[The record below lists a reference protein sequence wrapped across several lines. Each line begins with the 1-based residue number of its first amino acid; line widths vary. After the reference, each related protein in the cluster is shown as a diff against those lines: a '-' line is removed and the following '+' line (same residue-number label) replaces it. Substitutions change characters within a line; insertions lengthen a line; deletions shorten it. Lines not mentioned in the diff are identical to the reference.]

1 MLAYLLKSTASMAIL
16 FLFYK
21 LLLEKESMHVFKR
34 FFLLTSI
41 LVSLVIPSIVF
52 VEYVEPAVT
61 TYTTTEPFEDTT
73 IASWSP
79 ERSGDIDVIN
89 WPLLGWTVYMLGVM
103 GFGFRFFKHLFQ
115 ILIRINRNP
124 KRKGKSSIIVLL
136 QEQLPPHTFFRYI
149 FLNMAKFDANEIPKE
164 VILHEEV
171 HSKQHHSID
180 VIFIE
185 FMQVILWFNPMMFFF
200 KKSIKLNHE
209 FLADSAVMKKITS
222 PSKYQNTLLSY
233 LSQSDRKKHQ
243 SVAIANAITYSS
255 IRLNVLGKKFEF
267 MSPYRQVKKRFTVMK
282 KRTSKKAVLLRS
294 VLVLPIFAL
303 LLFAFSTNKEVIRP
317 TSGTTSL
324 NFEHTARSIEIII
337 LKDGSY
343 LVEGTKANK
352 HNLVEIVNT
361 LHNDVTPEIRRKIMN
376 IHLKSSEEITREEV
390 WFFYDSLLDYGFY
403 RIVSREQVVDLSKG
417 NKPLAIEN
425 SKNIAN
431 SIQQKNIQEGAS
443 RKLMAEYNA
452 LAKKYNDV
460 SMDERNV
467 KSEDVLRME
476 HIYHRMSKDQKN
488 GVEPLPRY
496 ADPLQES
503 QEGATPEQVAQ
514 YNALAKKYN
523 AMIETEDNIFIKK
536 SDVELLEYLHSI
548 MTEEQKVTSE
558 PFPDFPE
565 PPEPPV
571 PPISPNER
579 KVENIDVDE
588 VLEEIVE
595 NQEIYDV
602 LGGNIN
608 VNGIIG
614 KKEVIV
620 VERQATLRAEK
631 EIEVRQQVDKM
642 KEMEIE
648 MDRQEVL
655 MKEQAVALEKQDKLM
670 EKESLELQEQVLKM
684 EKQAR
689 KMERGVPAPL
699 PPPEPES
706 PLEFVQKMK
715 KKNAIFYHEGKKISA
730 DQAIELLK
738 NSNDIN
744 INSKGSK
751 GKRPIIEIST
761 GPSQ

>member
-1 MLAYLLKSTASMAIL
+1 MLVYLLKSTASMAIL

-73 IASWSP
+73 IASWSL

-89 WPLLGWTVYMLGVM
+89 WPLLGWTVYMLGVL
-103 GFGFRFFKHLFQ
+103 GFGFRFFKHLSQ

-124 KRKGKSSIIVLL
+124 KRKGKSSIKVLL

-209 FLADSAVMKKITS
+209 FLADSAVLKKITS

-282 KRTSKKAVLLRS
+282 KRTSKKAVLLRN

-425 SKNIAN
+425 SKNIAK
-431 SIQQKNIQEGAS
+431 KNIQEGAS

-467 KSEDVLRME
+467 KSEDILRME

-523 AMIETEDNIFIKK
+523 AMIETEEDIFIKK

-548 MTEEQKVTSE
+548 MTEEQKSTSE

-565 PPEPPV
+565 PPKPPV
-571 PPISPNER
+571 PPVHEV
-579 KVENIDVDE
+579 VEIQQE
-588 VLEEIVE
+588 VEKLAALMVE
-595 NQEIYDV
+595 
-602 LGGNIN
+602 
-608 VNGIIG
+608 
-614 KKEVIV
+614 KEV
-620 VERQATLRAEK
+620 
-631 EIEVRQQVDKM
+631 EVRQQKSEM
-642 KEMEIE
+642 EEMEIE
-648 MDRQEVL
+648 MERQEVL

-689 KMERGVPAPL
+689 KMERGVPAPP

>member
-103 GFGFRFFKHLFQ
+103 GFGFRFFKHLSQ

-124 KRKGKSSIIVLL
+124 KRKGKSSIKVLL

-209 FLADSAVMKKITS
+209 FLADSAVLKKITS

-243 SVAIANAITYSS
+243 SIAIANAITYSS

-282 KRTSKKAVLLRS
+282 KRTSKKAVLLRN

-425 SKNIAN
+425 SKNIAK
-431 SIQQKNIQEGAS
+431 KNIQEGAS

-467 KSEDVLRME
+467 KSEDILRME

-523 AMIETEDNIFIKK
+523 AMIETEEDIFIKK

-548 MTEEQKVTSE
+548 MTEEQKSTSE

-565 PPEPPV
+565 PPKPPV
-571 PPISPNER
+571 PPVHEV
-579 KVENIDVDE
+579 VEIQQE
-588 VLEEIVE
+588 VEKLAALMVE
-595 NQEIYDV
+595 
-602 LGGNIN
+602 
-608 VNGIIG
+608 
-614 KKEVIV
+614 KEV
-620 VERQATLRAEK
+620 
-631 EIEVRQQVDKM
+631 EVRQQKSEM
-642 KEMEIE
+642 EEMEIE
-648 MDRQEVL
+648 MERQEVL

-689 KMERGVPAPL
+689 KMERGVPAPP

-738 NSNDIN
+738 NSNDVN
-744 INSKGSK
+744 INSKGAK

-761 GPSQ
+761 GPYQ

>member
-1 MLAYLLKSTASMAIL
+1 MLVYLLKSTASMAIL

-73 IASWSP
+73 IASWST
-79 ERSGDIDVIN
+79 ERSGDIEVIN
-89 WPLLGWTVYMLGVM
+89 WPLLGWIVYMLGVL

-124 KRKGKSSIIVLL
+124 KRKGKSSIKVLL

-209 FLADSAVMKKITS
+209 FLADSAVLKKITS

-243 SVAIANAITYSS
+243 SIAIANAITYTS

-282 KRTSKKAVLLRS
+282 KRTSKKAVLLRN

-431 SIQQKNIQEGAS
+431 SIKQKNIQEGAS

-548 MTEEQKVTSE
+548 MTEDQKNDAE

-565 PPEPPV
+565 PPKPPV
-571 PPISPNER
+571 PPVHEV
-579 KVENIDVDE
+579 VEIQQE
-588 VLEEIVE
+588 VEKLAALMVE
-595 NQEIYDV
+595 
-602 LGGNIN
+602 
-608 VNGIIG
+608 
-614 KKEVIV
+614 KEV
-620 VERQATLRAEK
+620 
-631 EIEVRQQVDKM
+631 EVRQQKSEM
-642 KEMEIE
+642 EEMEIE
-648 MDRQEVL
+648 MERQEVL

-689 KMERGVPAPL
+689 KMERGVPAPP

>member
-1 MLAYLLKSTASMAIL
+1 MLVYLLKSTASMAIL

-79 ERSGDIDVIN
+79 ERSGDINVIN
-89 WPLLGWTVYMLGVM
+89 WPLLGWTVYMLGVL
-103 GFGFRFFKHLFQ
+103 GFGFRFFKHLSQ

-124 KRKGKSSIIVLL
+124 KRKGKSSIKVLL

-209 FLADSAVMKKITS
+209 FLADSAVLKKITS

-282 KRTSKKAVLLRS
+282 KRTSKKAVLLRN

-452 LAKKYNDV
+452 FAKKYNDV

-467 KSEDVLRME
+467 KSEDILRME

-523 AMIETEDNIFIKK
+523 AMIETEEDIFIKK

-548 MTEEQKVTSE
+548 MTEEQKSTSE

-565 PPEPPV
+565 PPKPPV
-571 PPISPNER
+571 PPVHEV
-579 KVENIDVDE
+579 VEIQQE
-588 VLEEIVE
+588 VEKLAALMVE
-595 NQEIYDV
+595 
-602 LGGNIN
+602 
-608 VNGIIG
+608 
-614 KKEVIV
+614 KEV
-620 VERQATLRAEK
+620 
-631 EIEVRQQVDKM
+631 EVRQQKSEM
-642 KEMEIE
+642 EEMEIE
-648 MDRQEVL
+648 MERQEVL

-689 KMERGVPAPL
+689 KMERGVPAPP

-730 DQAIELLK
+730 DQAIKLLK
-738 NSNDIN
+738 NSNDVN

>member
-1 MLAYLLKSTASMAIL
+1 MLVYLLKSTASMAIL

-21 LLLEKESMHVFKR
+21 LLLERENMHVFKR

-41 LVSLVIPSIVF
+41 IISLAIPSIVF

-73 IASWSP
+73 IASRST
-79 ERSGDIDVIN
+79 ERSGDTDVIN

-103 GFGFRFFKHLFQ
+103 GFGFRFFKHLIQ
-115 ILIRINRNP
+115 IWIRINRNP
-124 KRKGKSSIIVLL
+124 KRKGKSSTKVLL

-149 FLNMAKFDANEIPKE
+149 FLNMAKFNANEIPEE

-171 HSKQHHSID
+171 HTKQHHSID

-209 FLADSAVMKKITS
+209 FLADSSVLKKITS

-243 SVAIANAITYSS
+243 SVAIASAITYSS

-267 MSPYRQVKKRFTVMK
+267 MSPYRQVKKRFKVMK

-294 VLVLPIFAL
+294 VLVLPICTL
-303 LLFAFSTNKEVIRP
+303 LLFAFSTYKEVIRP
-317 TSGTTSL
+317 TNGTTSL
-324 NFEHTARSIEIII
+324 NFDHTARSIEIII

-343 LVEGTKANK
+343 LVEGTKAYK

-390 WFFYDSLLDYGFY
+390 WFLYDSLLDYGFY

-443 RKLMAEYNA
+443 GKLMAEYNA

-467 KSEDVLRME
+467 KSEDILRME

-488 GVEPLPRY
+488 GAEPLPRY

-514 YNALAKKYN
+514 YNALARKYN
-523 AMIETEDNIFIKK
+523 AMIETEENIFIKK
-536 SDVELLEYLHSI
+536 SDVELLEYLHSL
-548 MTEEQKVTSE
+548 MTEDQKNAAE
-558 PFPDFPE
+558 PFPNLPE

-571 PPISPNER
+571 PPVHEV
-579 KVENIDVDE
+579 VEIQQE
-588 VLEEIVE
+588 VEKLAALMVE
-595 NQEIYDV
+595 
-602 LGGNIN
+602 
-608 VNGIIG
+608 
-614 KKEVIV
+614 KEV
-620 VERQATLRAEK
+620 
-631 EIEVRQQVDKM
+631 EVRRQKSEM
-642 KEMEIE
+642 EEMEIE
-648 MDRQEVL
+648 MERQEMQ
-655 MKEQAVALEKQDKLM
+655 MKEQAIALEKQHAMM
-670 EKESLELQEQVLKM
+670 EKESLELQEQAQEM

-689 KMERGVPAPL
+689 KMEKGIPL
-699 PPPEPES
+699 PPPPPEPES

-715 KKNAIFYHEGKKISA
+715 KKKATFYHDGKKISA

-738 NSNDIN
+738 NSSDIS

-751 GKRPIIEIST
+751 GKRPIVEIST